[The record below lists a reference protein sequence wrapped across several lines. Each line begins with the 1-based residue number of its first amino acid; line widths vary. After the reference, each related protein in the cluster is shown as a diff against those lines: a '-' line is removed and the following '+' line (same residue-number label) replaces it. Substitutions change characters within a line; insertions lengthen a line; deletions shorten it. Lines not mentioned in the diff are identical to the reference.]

1 MVLVTQAEKSTLKSL
16 LSKEIRLW
24 HWGKGV
30 EQRFLDSLLRED
42 DFEATFIV
50 NNTQIYSATS

>member
-24 HWGKGV
+24 HLGKGE
-30 EQRFLDSLLRED
+30 EQRFFDSLLRED

>member
-24 HWGKGV
+24 HWDKGE